1 MLTLYHWE
9 PNANSGKPILALEEK
24 GVEFQSHYLD
34 LLNFDQHSPDYLRI
48 NPMGTI
54 PALVHDEL
62 MLNESTAIMEYVD
75 AAFPGPPLRPSDPE
89 ERWRMR
95 WWMKFCDQFYAPS
108 ASMMGWNAFVGPSVR
123 SKDPDELKRKI
134 EAIPLPERRV
144 AWTKAIYGTF
154 SKEELEEST
163 RRVAFSARIFEENLK
178 RRAWIAGDHVSLADI
193 NAFNLVYF
201 MPANP
206 AGVVSPAKTPA
217 TMEWLYKMYERPAAK
232 RAWSR
237 GKTMTAERLKHL
249 ERPRQTA

>member
-24 GVEFQSHYLD
+24 GVEFKSHYLD

-75 AAFPGPPLRPSDPE
+75 AAFHGPKLRPEDPE

-95 WWMKFCDQFYAPS
+95 WWMKFCDQYYAPS
-108 ASMMGWNAFVGPSVR
+108 ASMIGWSAFVGPAVR

-134 EAIPLPERRV
+134 EAIPLPERRI

-178 RRAWIAGDHVSLADI
+178 RRAWIAGDHFSLADI

-206 AGVVSPAKTPA
+206 NGVVSPGKTPA
-217 TMEWLYKMYERPAAK
+217 TMEWLYKMYERPAVK

-249 ERPRQTA
+249 ERPKQTA